1 MDIRLRTSRENEQGS
16 VLVLVA
22 VCITLFMLFLALTID
37 FGLMIQ
43 KKGQLQNVADAAAL
57 AAAQELVDEDLLTSG
72 ANQSDDIVSARNYAE
87 MYAASNITDFNVD
100 RNSENIESGGVLVGY
115 IDDPMDMTSPLRT
128 SDVSNYNSVKV
139 TASMTNELNGPLQ
152 LFFGGVTGVNN
163 IEMQASSVAT
173 IENRILGFK
182 LVEGESL
189 PMLPFAIYEDSWN
202 DAFDGVSD
210 FDQYSVDDAS
220 GIVTSGSD
228 GVPEFVFAPWFPN
241 QGIPGYD
248 GNGRTLFLTDS
259 PTIDALKNQ
268 IYNGVAKSDL
278 ESSNVNGMVLDDNGL
293 GQMSKWIPGEQ
304 WMHSSWNTALNNIK
318 GETRIVALFNDIAE
332 GSGSQESYKIS
343 GFQAVK
349 VCEAIWPNKQK
360 QRRVYLQP
368 AQMISS
374 QAVVHSMAPQSSTI
388 YALAISR

>member
-1 MDIRLRTSRENEQGS
+1 MNSRFKTSRENEHGA

-22 VCITLFMLFLALTID
+22 VCLTLFMLFLALTVD

-57 AAAQELVDEDLLTSG
+57 AAAQELVDEDLLTSQG
-72 ANQSDDIVSARNYAE
+72 NQDDDIISARNYAE
-87 MYAASNITDFNVD
+87 LYAASNIADFDVD

-115 IDDPMDMTSPLRT
+115 IDDPMNMSSPLRT
-128 SDVSNYNSVKV
+128 TDVSNYNSVKV
-139 TASMTNELNGPLQ
+139 TASMTNEINGPLQ
-152 LFFGGVTGVNN
+152 LFFGGVTGLNN
-163 IEMQASSVAT
+163 IEMNASSVAT

-182 LVEGESL
+182 LNEGETL
-189 PMLPFAIYEDSWN
+189 AMLPFAIYEDSWN

-210 FDQYSVDDAS
+210 FDQYSINADS
-220 GIVTSGSD
+220 GMVSSGSD

-268 IYNGVAKSDL
+268 IYNGVTQSDL
-278 ESSNVNGMVLDDNGL
+278 ESSNVNGLMLQDDGS
-293 GQMSKWIPGEQ
+293 GQMNKWIPGEQ

-318 GETRIVALFNDIAE
+318 GKTRIVALFNDIAD
-332 GSGSQESYKIS
+332 GFGSQESYKIS

-374 QAVVHSMAPQSSTI
+374 HAVVHSMAPQSSTI